1 MWPCEFRQILLPLS
15 VALLRLHPSCLKAR
29 VIVGP
34 QDCINLSKVLK
45 PSFADIPLLGSG
57 WYEFPKS
64 IKGTINILSNFN
76 SAGRELHALTRVF
89 NVLKLKGPLQYPL
102 YRFMLYGNRLFFY
115 PLSFWIAVIWAEV
128 VH

>member
-45 PSFADIPLLGSG
+45 PSFADIPFLAPDGMSSQKASRA
-57 WYEFPKS
+57 P
-64 IKGTINILSNFN
+64 
-76 SAGRELHALTRVF
+76 
-89 NVLKLKGPLQYPL
+89 
-102 YRFMLYGNRLFFY
+102 
-115 PLSFWIAVIWAEV
+115 
-128 VH
+128 

>member
-45 PSFADIPLLGSG
+45 PSFADIPLLGS
-57 WYEFPKS
+57 
-64 IKGTINILSNFN
+64 
-76 SAGRELHALTRVF
+76 R
-89 NVLKLKGPLQYPL
+89 
-102 YRFMLYGNRLFFY
+102 
-115 PLSFWIAVIWAEV
+115 
-128 VH
+128 